1 MAAGREE
8 APSPSASC
16 PRDPRV
22 QCRSRGWASQLLG
35 DYRPFLEKLGA
46 GQPLE
51 NQGLEQAL
59 AEALWNFE
67 TAVQENITVNGQPWQ
82 ESSDDLQNDADIKLL
97 EDRLDDLIVQVASKR
112 NQYPREVQVQV
123 VKALKAQQKLLDCY
137 QTTANLQKI
146 TPKPSQDLHMADLS
160 LATKNASKL
169 IGESF
174 KSLSSLLEKA
184 EGFSK
189 VLSLQ
194 PTLEQCKLHQ
204 EIVAGSEE
212 KQENKIDVKN
222 LTSQVEVIPT
232 QTAISNSI
240 LLKLK
245 RPSCSTQECYPLQQK
260 KISLDT

>member
-1 MAAGREE
+1 MEM
-8 APSPSASC
+8 APSSPPPSSSS

-22 QCRSRGWASQLLG
+22 QCRSRAWASQLLR

-51 NQGLEQAL
+51 SEALEQAV
-59 AEALWNFE
+59 AEALWKLVGTPSN
-67 TAVQENITVNGQPWQ
+67 
-82 ESSDDLQNDADIKLL
+82 ADIKLL
-97 EDRLDDLIVQVASKR
+97 EDRLDELIVEVASKR

-137 QTTANLQKI
+137 QTTVNLQEI

-160 LATKNASKL
+160 LATKNASRH

-189 VLSLQ
+189 ALSLQ

-212 KQENKIDVKN
+212 KKENKIDVKN
-222 LTSQVEVIPT
+222 LTSQVEVTPP

-245 RPSCSTQECYPLQQK
+245 RPSCSPRKHYPLRQK
-260 KISLDT
+260 KITLDT